1 MFKTLAEGAFL
12 AKRVPE
18 FVLFEPFAYIAGG
31 TRAENFGEA
40 LVGDVPEGYL
50 PAVIETTGDH
60 PAVVQYGGMRFE
72 GMARAFF
79 LWSAGPGPFKA
90 GVLVDV
96 QPLGNGEALV
106 PAAEISGSDLR
117 AERFVYA

>member
-1 MFKTLAEGAFL
+1 MAEG
-12 AKRVPE
+12 VPE
-18 FVLFEPFAYIAGG
+18 FVLLESFAYIAGSG
-31 TRAENFGEA
+31 RAEDFGQA
-40 LVGDVPEGYL
+40 LVGDVPEGDL
-50 PAVIETTGDH
+50 PAVVKTAGDY

-96 QPLGNGEALV
+96 QPPGNGEALV